1 MPQCSV
7 IIPVYNKASLTRQC
21 LDALLAH
28 PPEHAECEIIVIDDV
43 STDSTPQLL
52 AGYGDRIRVIRHTAN
67 TGFATACNDG
77 AAAASGEYLVFL
89 NNDTIP
95 QPGWLDALVQY
106 AETHPRA
113 AVVGSKLLYPDG
125 TIQHAGVTICQD
137 RYARHIYAGFPAD
150 HPAVNKSRRFQ
161 IVTAACALLRRKP
174 FEKARGFDPA
184 FVNGNEDVD
193 LCLRLGELG
202 YEVHYC
208 HESVL
213 YHLESV
219 SENRF
224 KHVDRNTQLYRDRW
238 AHRVEP
244 DDLQYYFEDGLLDVH
259 YQGEQY
265 PIHFVISPLLAVIGK
280 DERERQA
287 DRLLAERSRRVLEL
301 LKDNIRLNLRVREA
315 ELHAA
320 SDPSNG
326 HVPAPRNQKHGPL
339 AFRLVCKGQA
349 QWLAENCTGRMI
361 SILMPVKNA
370 AAKLRELLPRLLSQ
384 RSRDLLEIVA
394 VDSGSTDDTV
404 DVLRNFQA
412 TVVSIDPLS
421 FNHGLTR
428 NLAANYAHG
437 SVLVFMNQS
446 TLPADDQ
453 WLANLVAPLDSD
465 SQIAGVCSR
474 VLPRPD
480 ADLLTCRDGLRD
492 LSASAER
499 SVRAITN
506 REEYQRLSPNDLRL
520 LVRFHTVSAA
530 IRLEVFQRIPFREAG
545 FGEDA
550 LWGKEVLEAGY
561 KIQHEPSSV
570 VYHSHNY
577 SFLELLRRNYDD
589 GRFNRELVGRK
600 LAESDLL
607 PHISHM
613 VREDWRYLEQECRLE
628 AKELE
633 RWRLIAVL
641 RRTAQMLGQWL
652 GASGDAATGDVSAL
666 LSLTEQ
672 VKAGALTEAAD
683 GWRI

>member
-1 MPQCSV
+1 MPKCSV

-28 PPEHAECEIIVIDDV
+28 PSEHADCEIIVVDDV
-43 STDSTPQLL
+43 STDGTPQLL
-52 AGYGDRIRVIRHTAN
+52 AGYGDRIRVVRHTAN

-77 AAAASGEYLVFL
+77 AATASGEYLVFL

-95 QPGWLDALVQY
+95 QPGWLDALVRY
-106 AETHPRA
+106 AEIHPRA
-113 AVVGSKLLYPDG
+113 AAVGSKLLYPDG

-161 IVTAACALLRRKP
+161 IVTAACALLRREP
-174 FEKARGFDPA
+174 FEQARGFDTA

-219 SENRF
+219 SEGRL
-224 KHVDRNTQLYRDRW
+224 KSIDKNTRLYRDRW
-238 AHRVEP
+238 AHRVRP
-244 DDLQYYFEDGLLDVH
+244 DDLKYYFEDGLLAIH
-259 YQGEQY
+259 YQGEHF
-265 PIHFVISPLLAVIGK
+265 PIHLAISPQLAVIAE
-280 DERERQA
+280 DERERQS
-287 DRLLAERSRRVLEL
+287 DRLLAERSRRLFEL
-301 LKDNIRLNLRVREA
+301 LKDNIRLNLRVQEA
-315 ELHAA
+315 EFKVA
-320 SDPSNG
+320 SSPSNG
-326 HVPAPRNQKHGPL
+326 HVPAARSQKHGPT
-339 AFRLVCKGQA
+339 AFRLLCKGQA

-361 SILMPVKNA
+361 SVLMPVKNG

-384 RSRDLLEIVA
+384 RSHDLLEIVA

-404 DVLRNFQA
+404 DVLRNFRA

-421 FNHGLTR
+421 FNHGMTR
-428 NLAANYAHG
+428 NLAANHAQG
-437 SVLVFMNQS
+437 SVLVFVNQS
-446 TLPADDQ
+446 ALPADDQ
-453 WLANLVAPLDSD
+453 CLANLVAPLDGD
-465 SQIAGVCSR
+465 SQVAGVCSR

-480 ADLLTCRDGLRD
+480 ADLLTRRDGLRD
-492 LSASAER
+492 LSASSER

-506 REEYQRLSPNDLRL
+506 WDEYRRLPPNDLRL
-520 LVRFHTVSAA
+520 LVHFHTVSAA
-530 IRLEVFQRIPFREAG
+530 IRLEAFQRIPFREVA

-550 LWGKEVLEAGY
+550 LWGKEVLEAGF

-589 GRFNRELVGRK
+589 GRFNRELVGRQF
-600 LAESDLL
+600 AEGNLL
-607 PHISHM
+607 PHISQR
-613 VREDWRYLEQECRLE
+613 VREDWLYLEQECQLE
-628 AKELE
+628 VRELE
-633 RWRLIAVL
+633 RWRLTAAF
-641 RRTAQMLGQWL
+641 RRMAQGLGQWL
-652 GASGDAATGDVSAL
+652 GANDGKESGDVGAL
-666 LSLTEQ
+666 LSLTERI
-672 VKAGALTEAAD
+672 KAGVSTEASDA
-683 GWRI
+683 WRI